1 MKCQLLFQN
10 TKSVPYITKA
20 VTPIIGA
27 TIGTIVSKKT
37 SDEFIKQNK
46 TVNSINIID
55 KLEKADLSKKQKA
68 SILDTFDFD
77 KNYNEELTKCKN
89 YVEFLIEN
97 TDKSTYRIIQEKT
110 GLNKFSYQFCGKGIK
125 KNVEIEVKD
134 NNVNIIKKTETTE
147 KDNSIK
153 SKTTLKNG
161 KQIYEVLENKTLTS
175 VIFAPNRKE
184 ERKIIYKPSKIN
196 GEYKVNVKEDNKE
209 YVIASVIKNK
219 NNILIEKNLTSP
231 NGTLSIYKKQGTDDN
246 YTLTY
251 QIRTKNGDLILDL
264 NRNFKKID
272 ENITESE
279 INGQKY
285 INTFDFLGVESN
297 KVDTNGNSL
306 DKNFMIVNWRFE
318 DILKNFPAEIFYTM
332 QKNGVLLELNNNDG
346 ENNAFMTSD
355 NKMLLSDGLRNDYFV
370 FAHEIGHV
378 KDKELGNFSDD
389 KKLKEI
395 FAKEKENMLANTGE
409 LTKENLEYLINNTK
423 GLKEFFAETYAI
435 ISGLGHNGVDNP
447 YTLRTTLLMQ
457 YFPETIAYISNRI
470 INS

>member
-10 TKSVPYITKA
+10 PKSVPYITKA

-27 TIGTIVSKKT
+27 SIGAIVYKKP

-46 TVNSINIID
+46 TANSINIID
-55 KLEKADLSKKQKA
+55 KLEKANLSKEQKA

-125 KNVEIEVKD
+125 KNVEIEVED
-134 NNVNIIKKTETTE
+134 NNINIIEKTETTE

-153 SKTTLKNG
+153 SKKTFQNG
-161 KQIYEVLENKTLTS
+161 KQINETIEKKTLTS
-175 VIFAPNRKE
+175 IMFNQDGKE
-184 ERKIIYKPSKIN
+184 ERKIVYKPSKIN
-196 GEYKVNVKEDNKE
+196 GEYEVNIKEDNKE
-209 YVIASVIKNK
+209 YVIASAIKNK

-231 NGTLSIYKKQGTDDN
+231 NGTQSIYKKQGTDDN
-246 YTLTY
+246 YTFTY
-251 QIRTKNGDLILDL
+251 KIISKNGDVLLDL
-264 NRNFKKID
+264 SRKYKKID
-272 ENITESE
+272 ENKTESE

-285 INTFDFLGVESN
+285 INIFDFLGVESN
-297 KVDTNGNSL
+297 KIDTNGKSL

-318 DILKNFPAEIFYTM
+318 DILKNFPADIFYTM
-332 QKNGVLLELNNNDG
+332 QKNGVLLELNNNGG
-346 ENNAFMTSD
+346 ENNAFMTSY
-355 NKMLLSDGLRNDYFV
+355 NTMLLSDGLRNDYFV

-378 KDKELGNFSDD
+378 KDKELGNFSDN

-395 FAKEKENMLANTGE
+395 FAKEKENLITNTGE
-409 LTKENLEYLINNTK
+409 LTKENLEYLINNSK
-423 GLKEFFAETYAI
+423 GLKEVFAETYAI

-447 YTLRTTLLMQ
+447 YALRTTLLMQ
-457 YFPETIAYISNRI
+457 YFPETIAYISNKI